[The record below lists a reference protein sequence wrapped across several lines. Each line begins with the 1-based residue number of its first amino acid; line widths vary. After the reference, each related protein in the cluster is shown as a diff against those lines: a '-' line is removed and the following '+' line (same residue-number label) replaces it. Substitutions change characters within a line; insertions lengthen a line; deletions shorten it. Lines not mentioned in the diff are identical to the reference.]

1 MKTNFN
7 RMIKFGWQ
15 NFKRN
20 SYLSMATTG
29 ILALT
34 LLLFTGLLTF
44 NFLSS
49 SVLAD
54 LEDKVDVTAYFND
67 EATEVDILAVGEELK
82 EIDTVKSVIYV
93 SKEEALDKFKER
105 HKNDELIQESLSELD
120 DNPLQASL
128 NIKAIDPSHYEGIV
142 EELEAS
148 FLSSAI
154 DKINFYENRGVIEK
168 VQKISDGVGRW
179 GLITVVMLGLIAV
192 LVAFNTIRLTI
203 YSQRQE
209 IEIMRL
215 VGAENRQIRG
225 PHILEGVLYGF
236 FGGVI
241 ALAIFYPTISIVS
254 PKIGAFAP
262 NIDLLGYFGT
272 YALQISGMVIGL
284 GVTLGV
290 ISSYIAIRRYLKV

>member
-1 MKTNFN
+1 MKSNFN
-7 RMIKFGWQ
+7 RIIKFGWQ

-49 SVLAD
+49 SVLDD

-67 EATEVDILAVGEELK
+67 EATEVDILAVGEEIE
-82 EIDTVKSVIYV
+82 EIDTVESVIYI
-93 SKEEALDKFKER
+93 SKEEALDNFKER

-128 NIKAIDPSHYEGIV
+128 NIKAINPSYYEEIV
-142 EELEAS
+142 KELEAS
-148 FLSSAI
+148 FLSSTI
-154 DKINFYENRGVIEK
+154 DKINFYENRGVIDK
-168 VQKISDGVGRW
+168 VQKISDGVGKW
-179 GLITVVMLGLIAV
+179 GLIAVVVLGLIAV
-192 LVAFNTIRLTI
+192 LVAFNTVRLTI

-215 VGAENRQIRG
+215 VGAGNRQIRG
-225 PHILEGVLYGF
+225 PHILEGALYGF
-236 FGGVI
+236 IGGII
-241 ALAIFYPTISIVS
+241 ALAIFYPTIFIVS

-262 NIDLLGYFGT
+262 NIDLFGYFGT

-284 GVTLGV
+284 GVVLGV
-290 ISSYIAIRRYLKV
+290 ISSYIAIRRYLKI